1 MENSGVVTESPPIV
15 PSSSAGEENHG
26 FSEFDREQAK
36 QEFLQELRK
45 RETDENQRRMGRDAA
60 GWLEEGRMLESIY
73 PGFKLENECR
83 DPRFLRLLEVGMSM
97 RGAFE
102 ALHHQEILEQA
113 VRYTAQSISEKL
125 VENPAKPPR
134 KAFGKRPFR
143 KKRLGGETGC
153 AAYEPKRPG
162 RNGKTGAARRAN
174 FFLNL

>member
-1 MENSGVVTESPPIV
+1 MENSGVVTGSPPIV

-60 GWLEEGRMLESIY
+60 GWLEEGRMLENIY

-83 DPRFLRLLEVGMSM
+83 DPRFLRLLEVGISM

-125 VENPAKPPR
+125 VENLQSRQGRPLENSLSGRSGSVVKPDVRRMSR
-134 KAFGKRPFR
+134 KDR
-143 KKRLGGETGC
+143 E
-153 AAYEPKRPG
+153 EME
-162 RNGKTGAARRAN
+162 RRALHGERIS
-174 FFLNL
+174 F

>member
-125 VENPAKPPR
+125 VENLQSRQGRPLENGLSGRSGSVVKPDVRRMSR
-134 KAFGKRPFR
+134 KDR
-143 KKRLGGETGC
+143 E
-153 AAYEPKRPG
+153 EME
-162 RNGKTGAARRAN
+162 RRALHRERIS
-174 FFLNL
+174 F

>member
-125 VENPAKPPR
+125 VENLQSRQGRPLENGLSGRSGSVVKPDVRRMSR
-134 KAFGKRPFR
+134 KDR
-143 KKRLGGETGC
+143 E
-153 AAYEPKRPG
+153 EME
-162 RNGKTGAARRAN
+162 RRALHGERIS
-174 FFLNL
+174 F